1 MKFSAGRLEFLN
13 KRRRKERKG
22 EERWGMREKEE
33 EKEGKAKEEEKGAR
47 ERGGN
52 PGKGK
57 KEGGGKNLLRCSNKR
72 EARGPGAE
80 PLAARLPPRRLTPAL
95 SLGEKRR
102 RGRSPGGPGR
112 AKKVNFF
119 LQIDAARS
127 GLSAAEVST
136 QGDASSS
143 SYGHF
148 KLVTFSIG
156 GYKWWVF
163 KIPPELKILGHLKK
177 EEDKKCSLF
186 FVNVFKKIC
195 KL

>member
-1 MKFSAGRLEFLN
+1 MSSEQKEEKGKERRRKKGDER
-13 KRRRKERKG
+13 KRRRKGGKSKKRKG
-22 EERWGMREKEE
+22 RARKGRKPWKREER
-33 EKEGKAKEEEKGAR
+33 
-47 ERGGN
+47 RGR
-52 PGKGK
+52 
-57 KEGGGKNLLRCSNKR
+57 KNLLRCSNKR

-136 QGDASSS
+136 QGDASSP

-148 KLVTFSIG
+148 KLVAFSIER
-156 GYKWWVF
+156 YKLVIF
-163 KIPPELKILGHLKK
+163 KIAPELKILGHQKNKVKK
-177 EEDKKCSLF
+177 MQPKQ
-186 FVNVFKKIC
+186 N
-195 KL
+195 

>member
-1 MKFSAGRLEFLN
+1 
-13 KRRRKERKG
+13 
-22 EERWGMREKEE
+22 MREKEE
-33 EKEGKAKEEEKGAR
+33 EKEGKAKKEKGAR

-57 KEGGGKNLLRCSNKR
+57 KEGGGKSLLRCSNKR

-80 PLAARLPPRRLTPAL
+80 PLAVRLPPRRLTPAL

-136 QGDASSS
+136 QGDASSP

-148 KLVTFSIG
+148 KLVAFSIER
-156 GYKWWVF
+156 YKLVVF
-163 KIPPELKILGHLKK
+163 KIAPELKILGHQKNKVKK
-177 EEDKKCSLF
+177 MQPKQ
-186 FVNVFKKIC
+186 N
-195 KL
+195 